1 MLSNVTTLPSRLDDI
16 EATDEETGSDDDDD
30 GRSNSPPAPVTL
42 AAGLVKVKRQSSIS
56 QVQIN
61 VLPVVLKRIA
71 DEPV

>member
-1 MLSNVTTLPSRLDDI
+1 MLSEVTTLPSRLDDI

-30 GRSNSPPAPVTL
+30 GRSNSPPAPATL
-42 AAGLVKVKRQSSIS
+42 AGSVKVKRQSSIS